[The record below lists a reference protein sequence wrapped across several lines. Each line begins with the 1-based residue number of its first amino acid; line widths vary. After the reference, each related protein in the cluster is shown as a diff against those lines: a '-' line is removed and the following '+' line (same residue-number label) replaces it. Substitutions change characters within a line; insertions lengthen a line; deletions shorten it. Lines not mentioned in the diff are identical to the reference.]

1 MAGQNVWRM
10 DDSLTGMTKDA
21 PNDTD
26 APRAKRCPI
35 CGKPAVSEF
44 RAFCSRR
51 CADVDLNR
59 WLSGVYVVPGKEEE
73 AEDGTPE
80 PEPCDEA

>member
-1 MAGQNVWRM
+1 MA
-10 DDSLTGMTKDA
+10 DAPKDA
-21 PNDTD
+21 AANEAH

-35 CGKPAVSEF
+35 CGKPAVAKF

-59 WLSGVYVVPGKEEE
+59 WLSGVYVVPGKKEEE
-73 AEDGTPE
+73 EDGAPAPE
-80 PEPCDEA
+80 GEGEA